1 VNRSA
6 SESWSITR
14 SLAFLAAT
22 FAIVLGTLMPFAAM
36 AASVPG
42 HPIVL
47 CSAEGPRTIQSGG
60 PTEEHPE
67 DGLSGAKCAACVM
80 PLPGVLP
87 PPPVPEPAPA
97 VRIVAAIDH
106 APLSTSP
113 PPPARA
119 PPRPHSTAPPQA

>member
-1 VNRSA
+1 MNRSA
-6 SESWSITR
+6 SETWSITR

-22 FAIVLGTLMPFAAM
+22 FAIVLGTLMPYAAM

-47 CSAEGPRTIQSGG
+47 CSVEGPRTIQSGG
-60 PTEEHPE
+60 PTEQHPD

-80 PLPGVLP
+80 PVLGTLP
-87 PPPVPEPAPA
+87 PPPAPEPAPVIRA
-97 VRIVAAIDH
+97 VAAIVH
-106 APLSTSP
+106 ATISTSP

-119 PPRPHSTAPPQA
+119 APRPHSTAPPIA